1 MLSPLA
7 SIYRPFFV
15 SESLLIRFSHWE
27 STLLASEMLF
37 FGQKLI
43 SKTWEMHFCWQNSYP
58 KTWKMQFWGQKSIP
72 GVWEMQFRI
81 AKPIPQVV
89 ECWRKMR
96 NHSAEMKS
104 LIAKCAACFFSEK
117 SNFQPGIGLFI
128 FEKSNRKLRRILF
141 FWKVQFPNRN

>member
-1 MLSPLA
+1 M
-7 SIYRPFFV
+7 Y
-15 SESLLIRFSHWE
+15 LLDLEKAFLNREGGFPSVKNTI
-27 STLLASEMLF
+27 L
-37 FGQKLI
+37 G
-43 SKTWEMHFCWQNSYP
+43 WEMHFGSLGNAILGSENHSRSVGNAILGCETYP
-58 KTWKMQFWGQKSIP
+58 QSCG
-72 GVWEMQFRI
+72 MQFRI
-81 AKPIPQVV
+81 AKPIPRIV

-141 FWKVQFPNRN
+141 F

>member
-1 MLSPLA
+1 MLSTWA
-7 SIYRPFFV
+7 SIYRLFFV
-15 SESLLIRFSHWE
+15 FESLLIRFLHWE
-27 STLLASEMLF
+27 STLQASEMLF

-43 SKTWEMHFCWQNSYP
+43 SETWEMHFCWQNSCLW
-58 KTWKMQFWGQKSIP
+58 TWKMQFWGQKSIP

-117 SNFQPGIGLFI
+117 SNSRPGIGLFI